1 MLRPVLLSHLPTQ
14 APPAGGRAP
23 LPPAESPPPDARDQV
38 CLQAPPAGGGIPCEG
53 AGQQKQSTGPQEKQ
67 RSPEPQPNQTPATKG
82 LVTSHLGQSYS
93 SSGNG
98 TLLAEM
104 NQTSGSAWAESGI
117 SWFELSEVAP
127 PDPGKLAAELK
138 VEPREGQT
146 LEQALQAELREY
158 NWCLVRGAD
167 SPTFASYAQ
176 QVLAGSDVDLAV
188 AGFSSPPDT
197 TYEPVSRQFLTGL
210 VQELGGSV
218 GFITSPTVE
227 PASSI
232 DAICSAVS
240 QQEQNPIVYVTALD
254 YMQYA
259 DDLPETGLK
268 AEAFKSQPKFAF
280 PDAAAYS
287 AATAPFSNA
296 FLTIGGANQAVRDL
310 YHAVE
315 AGRPAVVVDYQ
326 SDKMPAWNEQRNRVG
341 NASALL
347 RQVGDSVYHGR
358 PWPEG
363 VPRDG
368 KLWDGFSVGDLA
380 DWLGSRP
387 ESSVRFVTPDASGVR
402 QAAEWLRN

>member
-1 MLRPVLLSHLPTQ
+1 MLRPVLSNHLPTQ
-14 APPAGGRAP
+14 APPVGGRAP
-23 LPPAESPPPDARDQV
+23 LPPADSPPPAPRTVGDQV
-38 CLQAPPAGGGIPCEG
+38 TLQAPPAGGADP
-53 AGQQKQSTGPQEKQ
+53 QQPD
-67 RSPEPQPNQTPATKG
+67 PPPQPTQPPALKG
-82 LVTSHLGQSYS
+82 LTTSHLGQSYS

-104 NQTSGSAWAESGI
+104 SQTSGSAWAESGI

-127 PDPGKLAAELK
+127 PDPGKLATELK
-138 VEPREGQT
+138 VEPRDGQT
-146 LEQALQAELREY
+146 IEQALQDELREY
-158 NWCLVRGAD
+158 NWCLVQGAD
-167 SPTFASYAQ
+167 SPTFASYAR

-197 TYEPVSRQFLTGL
+197 TYEPVSRQFLKSL

-218 GFITSPTVE
+218 GFITSPTIE
-227 PASSI
+227 PATSI

-315 AGRPAVVVDYQ
+315 AGRPAVVVDYE

-347 RQVGDSVYHGR
+347 RQVSESVYQGK

-363 VPRDG
+363 VPREG
-368 KLWDGFSVGDLA
+368 KLWEGFTVGDLA
-380 DWLGSRP
+380 GWLGSKP

>member
-1 MLRPVLLSHLPTQ
+1 MLRPVLISQLPTQ
-14 APPAGGRAP
+14 APPTGGRAP
-23 LPPAESPPPDARDQV
+23 LPAAESPPSAEGPKDQWTKQ
-38 CLQAPPAGGGIPCEG
+38 LEPA
-53 AGQQKQSTGPQEKQ
+53 GPQESQKAPPDPASSRDKQ
-67 RSPEPQPNQTPATKG
+67 TKPTPIA
-82 LVTSHLGQSYS
+82 HLGSTYS
-93 SSGNG
+93 NSGNG
-98 TLLAEM
+98 TLLAEVS
-104 NQTSGSAWAESGI
+104 QTSGSAWAESGI
-117 SWFELSEVAP
+117 SWYELSEVAP
-127 PDPGKLAAELK
+127 PDPGKLATELK

-146 LEQALQAELREY
+146 MEQALQAELREY

-167 SPTFASYAQ
+167 SPTFASYAR

-197 TYEPVSRQFLTGL
+197 TYEPVSRQFLKGL

-232 DAICSAVS
+232 DAVCSAVS
-240 QQEQNPIVYVTALD
+240 QQEQNPILYVTALD

-347 RQVGDSVYHGR
+347 REVSESVYHGK

-368 KLWDGFSVGDLA
+368 KLWDGFTVRDLA
-380 DWLGSRP
+380 GWLGSRP
-387 ESSVRFVTPDASGVR
+387 ESSLRFVTPDASGAR

>member
-1 MLRPVLLSHLPTQ
+1 MLRPVLTSQLPAP
-14 APPAGGRAP
+14 APPGGGRAP
-23 LPPAESPPPDARDQV
+23 LPPADAPPKDAPDKV
-38 CLQAPPAGGGIPCEG
+38 SLELQFPPAGGGIPYEG
-53 AGQQKQSTGPQEKQ
+53 AGPQQQDPH
-67 RSPEPQPNQTPATKG
+67 PQPSQAPALKG
-82 LVTSHLGQSYS
+82 LATSHMGQTYS
-93 SSGNG
+93 TSGNG

-104 NQTSGSAWAESGI
+104 SQTSGSAWAESGI

-127 PDPGKLAAELK
+127 PDPGKLATELK

-146 LEQALQAELREY
+146 IEQALQDELREY

-176 QVLAGSDVDLAV
+176 QVLSSSDVDLAV

-197 TYEPVSRQFLTGL
+197 TYEPISRQFLKGL

-227 PASSI
+227 PATSI

-240 QQEQNPIVYVTALD
+240 QQEQNPILYVTALD

-268 AEAFKSQPKFAF
+268 AETFKSQPKFAF

-310 YHAVE
+310 FHAVE

-326 SDKMPAWNEQRNRVG
+326 TDKMSAWNEQRNRVG

-347 RQVGDSVYHGR
+347 RGVSESVYQGK

-368 KLWDGFSVGDLA
+368 KLWDGFTVGDLA
-380 DWLGSRP
+380 SWLSSRP
-387 ESSVRFVTPDASGVR
+387 ESSVRFVTPDACGAR